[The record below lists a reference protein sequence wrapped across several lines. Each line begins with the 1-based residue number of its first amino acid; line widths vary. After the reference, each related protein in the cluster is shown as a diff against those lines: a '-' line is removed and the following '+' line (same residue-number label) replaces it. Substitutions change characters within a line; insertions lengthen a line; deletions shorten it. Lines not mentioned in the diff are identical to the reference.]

1 MSKIFV
7 YGQEFSVEQIEELI
21 DEIKQN
27 KEDYNELENDF
38 EELKYDLG
46 RMTERKEAQEVRC
59 TAYCKEIKE
68 MTRKMDKCK
77 LLKEKGLVDQCDNY
91 KQKSD
96 MYFEKSCAL
105 EDQLKKLKES
115 SQSNNSDDDKDNIIR
130 TMKEEIAELKN
141 NDHKDNIIRTK
152 KEEIG
157 ELKAEIKEYKKKI
170 GKDIIEEDNKI
181 IKASYDDLKINYQ
194 VLEKEIAQI
203 KTSNKKVLE
212 KRNKE
217 IKILEASYDD
227 LKINYQVLE
236 KVLEKRN
243 KEIKILEEKLKN
255 KTEIKTQTETQTQE
269 TQTEERN
276 NLPEKETEIKTP
288 KLETAEFTKEDI
300 FKVFDM
306 IYENKMSKKTN
317 PKVASRLMNKR
328 KNVIDIIVND
338 KKKIDDK
345 EDYSVDFMKTIITL
359 IKDNNKK
366 EERINKLIDK
376 M

>member
-141 NDHKDNIIRTK
+141 NDHKDNIIRTM

-181 IKASYDDLKINYQ
+181 IK
-194 VLEKEIAQI
+194 
-203 KTSNKKVLE
+203 
-212 KRNKE
+212 
-217 IKILEASYDD
+217 ASYDD

-306 IYENKMSKKTN
+306 IYEKKMSKKTN